1 MLLAGTEDNTGHDAM
16 VRPGPQRDHRGD
28 RASLHHLRL
37 EPRRNHVDTSQRVR
51 RGSQVRKVP
60 TAGRRTRS
68 SSRSKDDHQLLKGV
82 CVCVYV
88 PNTYV
93 FQRQTPDKVRHVYT
107 LRCI

>member
-1 MLLAGTEDNTGHDAM
+1 MLLAGTEDNTGGDAM

-37 EPRRNHVDTSQRVR
+37 EPRCYHVYPSQRVR
-51 RGSQVRKVP
+51 RGSQVREVP

-68 SSRSKDDHQLLKGV
+68 SSRNKDDQQLIG

-88 PNTYV
+88 QIRMCFSDRLPT
-93 FQRQTPDKVRHVYT
+93 KVRHVYT